1 MSEVAI
7 DRARLLDALG
17 PSVRR
22 LASIDCLAQIDSTNA
37 ELLRR
42 GGTQPVPAVLLAD
55 AQHAGRGR
63 LGRRWHSPAGANLYL
78 SMACMLPPACA
89 GLSLAIG
96 VASAEALHALGHD
109 EVRLKWPNDLQARGA
124 KLGGVLIE
132 LTGERAV
139 IGLGLNL
146 CMSTD
151 DVTAIDP
158 PPIDQPWID
167 LAQLGGQVPRE
178 LVAARVIAHWLD
190 AVEAFNAQGLAPF
203 LGRWDALDAL
213 AGREVRLVAG
223 TDEFTGRACGI
234 APDGGL
240 RVRLA
245 EGERVF
251 HSADVSL
258 RAA

>member
-1 MSEVAI
+1 VSATVL

-17 PSVRR
+17 PALRR
-22 LASIDCLAQIDSTNA
+22 LASIDCVEEIDSTNA

-42 GGTQPVPAVLLAD
+42 GGMQPAPAVLLAD
-55 AQHAGRGR
+55 TQHAGRGR
-63 LGRRWHSPAGANLYL
+63 LGRRWHSPRGANLYL
-78 SMACMLPPACA
+78 SMACALPRACA

-132 LTGERAV
+132 LSGERAV

-146 CMSTD
+146 RMPDGAAGS
-151 DVTAIDP
+151 
-158 PPIDQPWID
+158 IDQPWID
-167 LAQLGGQVPRE
+167 LAQLGGKTPRE
-178 LVAARVIAHWLD
+178 RVAAQVIGHWLD
-190 AVEAFNAQGLAPF
+190 AIEAFDAHGLAPF
-203 LGRWDALDAL
+203 LARWDALDAL
-213 AGREVRLVAG
+213 AGREVRLLAG
-223 TDEFTGRACGI
+223 PDEFVGRACGI
-234 APDGGL
+234 ALDGGL

-245 EGERVF
+245 GGERVF